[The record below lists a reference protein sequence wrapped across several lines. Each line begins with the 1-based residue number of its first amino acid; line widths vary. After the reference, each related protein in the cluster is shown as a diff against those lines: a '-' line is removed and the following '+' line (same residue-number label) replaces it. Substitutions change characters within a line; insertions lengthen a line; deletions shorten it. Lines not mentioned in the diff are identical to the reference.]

1 MPSCLYISR
10 KYGCFR
16 ACLADNLEKKLIE
29 KVKYKNQKKKE
40 RCGLS
45 DNFALKN
52 KKRMEKK
59 QSLR

>member
-1 MPSCLYISR
+1 MDVSELVWQIIW
-10 KYGCFR
+10 K
-16 ACLADNLEKKLIE
+16 KKLIE
-29 KVKYKNQKKKE
+29 KVKYKNQKIKE